1 MALTA
6 IQLKAEVGE
15 RAWGLLETDEQ
26 TAILTGCG
34 SNLALAGMRTFELLW
49 KRFKPTYRMGKI
61 YQADSDRYEE
71 YYKMYCKYANSTG
84 AGVLKDA
91 VRTKPS
97 VDQWRDL
104 L

>member
-1 MALTA
+1 MALTTS
-6 IQLKAEVGE
+6 QLKIEVGE
-15 RAWGLLETDEQ
+15 RAWGLLTADEQ
-26 TAILTGCG
+26 TAILTGSG
-34 SNLALAGMRTFELLW
+34 TNLALAGMRTFELLW

-71 YYKMYCKYANSTG
+71 YYKMYCQYAKSLG
-84 AGVLKDA
+84 AGVRYSTA
-91 VRTKPS
+91 RTKPS